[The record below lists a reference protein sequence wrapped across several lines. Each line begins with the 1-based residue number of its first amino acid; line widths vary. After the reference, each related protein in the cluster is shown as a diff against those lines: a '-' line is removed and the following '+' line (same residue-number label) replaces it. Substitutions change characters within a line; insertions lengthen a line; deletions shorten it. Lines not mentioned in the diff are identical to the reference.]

1 MKKLISFHYTA
12 LFTGSEEDIT
22 VYLCNGFFHIH
33 HYKSAM
39 NQGTTNVF
47 EGEEWYDR
55 FMISYEASMESLQMA
70 VETYL
75 DKVDDDVYHLIYK
88 EA

>member
-1 MKKLISFHYTA
+1 MKQLISFHYVS
-12 LFTGSEEDIT
+12 LFTDSEEDIT
-22 VYLCNGFFHIH
+22 VYLCEDYFHIH

-47 EGEEWYDR
+47 KNDVWYDR
-55 FMISYEASMESLQMA
+55 FMINLETDMESFRIA
-70 VETYL
+70 IETYL
-75 DKVDDDVYHLIYK
+75 DKIDSDVYDLLYK

>member
-1 MKKLISFHYTA
+1 MEKLISFHYVG
-12 LFTGSEEDIT
+12 LFTDNEEDIT
-22 VYLCNGFFHIH
+22 VYFCKDYFHIH

-47 EGEEWYDR
+47 AGEVWYDR
-55 FMISYEASMESLQMA
+55 FKTCLEVDMESFQMA
-70 VETYL
+70 IETYL
-75 DKVDDDVYHLIYK
+75 DKIDSDMYDLFYK

>member
-1 MKKLISFHYTA
+1 MQKLISFHYVG
-12 LFTGSEEDIT
+12 LFTGNEEDIT
-22 VYLCNGFFHIH
+22 VYLCKDYFHIH

-47 EGEEWYDR
+47 SGETWYDR
-55 FMISYEASMESLQMA
+55 FITSLKTNMESFQMA
-70 VETYL
+70 IEAYL
-75 DKVDDDVYHLIYK
+75 DTVDEDVYELIYK